1 MKPMGGARKPMS
13 AGYGQPSGS
22 MSFRPTTKKKK
33 RTTKKK

>member
-1 MKPMGGARKPMS
+1 MGGAKKPTS